1 MKKIIITICTI
12 AAVTSACKKLD
23 LSPPSSPSTASFYA
37 NQAELEL
44 AVNDLYRQVFWIA
57 SKEST
62 GTFEEFF
69 SDNCYYRGGTGSN
82 PIIAGTL
89 SSSDANTQ
97 TYYQNCYKAIAR
109 VNSFL
114 ENDNRAA
121 ANTPAATISR
131 LEGEMRLIRAFQ
143 YSKLISHFGDVPLIT
158 KTQTLGEAA
167 TVARTD
173 KNTVYKAILTDFD
186 FAAQNL
192 PQTYA
197 ASEVKRLTKGVALA
211 LEARA
216 ALYMGDWATAKTA
229 SLAVMQLTGAG
240 SYTLNSSYSA
250 LFQKAGELSSEIIFS
265 IVRDQTQKVYDVPD
279 DILTRNA
286 GGFGATMPT
295 REFVDAFECTDG
307 KPINESP
314 LYDFHNPFKNR
325 DPRLTATVVEFGTQ
339 WLGYSYMPH
348 PDSLTVYSSKLGKR
362 VTNNDTRGVAPFA
375 SFTGFVWRKGVE
387 QSWSDLHVD
396 DNDAIVIRFAEV
408 LLTYAEAKVELGE
421 ADATVLD
428 AINRVRARAYGVNVN
443 QTTAYPAITTLDVA
457 QLRAIVRRERR
468 VEFGFEG
475 LRYMDL
481 IRWKL
486 AEKALTRPI
495 IALPDP
501 AAQNRAKWPF
511 PGVTPL
517 DADGIADYSSFGA
530 DVKVQFVRAFD
541 KNKQY
546 LWPIPDVE
554 RRADPNITQNP
565 NY

>member
-1 MKKIIITICTI
+1 MKKIIITICFI
-12 AAVTSACKKLD
+12 AAAAAACKKLD
-23 LSPPSSPSTASFYA
+23 LSPPSSPSTASFYT

-44 AVNDLYRQVFWIA
+44 AANDLYRQVFWTP

-69 SDNCYYRGGTGSN
+69 SDNCYYRGGAGSN

-89 SSSDANTQ
+89 ASSDANVQ

-109 VNSFL
+109 VNTFL
-114 ENDNRAA
+114 ENDSRAA
-121 ANTPAATISR
+121 GSAPAAIIRR

-158 KTQTLGEAA
+158 KTLTLDDAA
-167 TVARTD
+167 KITRTD
-173 KNTVYKAILTDFD
+173 KNTIYKAVLADFD

-192 PQTYA
+192 PQAYP
-197 ASEVKRLTKGVALA
+197 ASDVKRLTKGAALA
-211 LEARA
+211 LEART

-240 SYTLNSSYSA
+240 SYTLNNSYSA
-250 LFQKAGELSSEIIFS
+250 LFQKTGELSNEIIFS
-265 IVRDQTQKVYDVPD
+265 VVRDQTQKVYDVPD

-295 REFVDAFECTDG
+295 RELIDAFECTDG
-307 KPINESP
+307 KPINQSP

-325 DPRLTATVVEFGTQ
+325 DPRLTATIVEFGAQ

-348 PDSLTVYSSKLGKR
+348 PDSLTVYSSKLGRR

-375 SFTGFVWRKGVE
+375 SFTGFAWRKGVE

-396 DNDAIVIRFAEV
+396 DNDAIVIRYAEV
-408 LLTYAEAKVELGE
+408 LLTYAEAKIESGE
-421 ADATVLD
+421 ADASVLD
-428 AINRVRARAYGVNVN
+428 AINRVRARAYGVTVS
-443 QTTAYPAITTLDVA
+443 QTALYPAITTLDVA

-501 AAQNRAKWPF
+501 AVQNRAKWPF

-554 RRADPNITQNP
+554 RRANPNITQNP